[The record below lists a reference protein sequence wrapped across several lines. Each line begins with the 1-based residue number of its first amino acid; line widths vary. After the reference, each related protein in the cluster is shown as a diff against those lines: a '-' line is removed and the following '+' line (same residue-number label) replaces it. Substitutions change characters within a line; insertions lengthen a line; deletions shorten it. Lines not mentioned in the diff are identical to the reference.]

1 MCTTKMLE
9 CPTCNHWW
17 AEILVP
23 CAEGRGFNNC
33 PSFQNGKARSHNNHP
48 KEMAGADSC
57 PKCNKDDDYDGN
69 KIRMVKNVSQG
80 FRFGLGPSK
89 SDPGVDLL
97 SKDCCT
103 VM

>member
-1 MCTTKMLE
+1 
-9 CPTCNHWW
+9 
-17 AEILVP
+17 
-23 CAEGRGFNNC
+23 
-33 PSFQNGKARSHNNHP
+33 
-48 KEMAGADSC
+48 MAGADSC
-57 PKCNKDDDYDGN
+57 PKCDKDDDYDGN